1 MRPASLGYCAQRLA
15 DSLTATTKVPESR
28 KIAAGAIRTAAETKD
43 NPADLINIALEE
55 LVKSNCELPGY
66 TTLNRMAGV
75 TSVRRRCLPPATFDI
90 EFSGWVPTLELT
102 VYVRAQPAPGPVR
115 VLQRAQLVTGG
126 RVDQTC
132 LIWDRTGRL
141 VAEGTQLAAIR
152 LGWFP
157 FLRPGRHGRGVPGVL
172 EDQVEAG
179 RGPGGQAGG
188 RGGDNVR
195 PGLSEVACDPC
206 RGDGGRVGGAG
217 LEWHLLR
224 RARTRRPRGRPTPDG
239 VRRARAG
246 LAGHRLRRCA
256 GCVRGQGPAGRRG
269 CATLR

>member
-1 MRPASLGYCAQRLA
+1 M
-15 DSLTATTKVPESR
+15 
-28 KIAAGAIRTAAETKD
+28 
-43 NPADLINIALEE
+43 
-55 LVKSNCELPGY
+55 PGY

-172 EDQVEAG
+172 EDEVEAG
-179 RGPGGQAGG
+179 RGPA
-188 RGGDNVR
+188 VR
-195 PGLSEVACDPC
+195 PAAAAVITCARGSARLPVTHAAGMAVAS
-206 RGDGGRVGGAG
+206 A
-217 LEWHLLR
+217 
-224 RARTRRPRGRPTPDG
+224 A
-239 VRRARAG
+239 
-246 LAGHRLRRCA
+246 
-256 GCVRGQGPAGRRG
+256 PA
-269 CATLR
+269 

>member
-115 VLQRAQLVTGG
+115 VLQRAQLITGG

-157 FLRPGRHGRGVPGVL
+157 FLRPGMAAACLASSRTRWRL
-172 EDQVEAG
+172 
-179 RGPGGQAGG
+179 
-188 RGGDNVR
+188 
-195 PGLSEVACDPC
+195 VA
-206 RGDGGRVGGAG
+206 A
-217 LEWHLLR
+217 R
-224 RARTRRPRGRPTPDG
+224 RSGRRPRR
-239 VRRARAG
+239 
-246 LAGHRLRRCA
+246 
-256 GCVRGQGPAGRRG
+256 
-269 CATLR
+269 

>member
-1 MRPASLGYCAQRLA
+1 MRPGILGYCAQRLA

-157 FLRPGRHGRGVPGVL
+157 F
-172 EDQVEAG
+172 
-179 RGPGGQAGG
+179 
-188 RGGDNVR
+188 
-195 PGLSEVACDPC
+195 
-206 RGDGGRVGGAG
+206 
-217 LEWHLLR
+217 
-224 RARTRRPRGRPTPDG
+224 
-239 VRRARAG
+239 
-246 LAGHRLRRCA
+246 
-256 GCVRGQGPAGRRG
+256 
-269 CATLR
+269 